1 VPPPNDGHPTLDPGT
16 RLVDRYLLEEP
27 LGRAGEGTTYW
38 RAHDELLDRAVGLC
52 LVAGESS
59 GAQRV
64 LNAARRAAA
73 VTDARFL
80 RVLDANDT
88 DGVVYVVS
96 EWVTASTLADLI
108 AERPLTAGHACD
120 LATEVANALE
130 AAHQEGLAH
139 LCLTPE
145 HVLRT
150 THGQIKVAGLA
161 VDAAVRGLTA
171 TDASDAAVRDTQGVA
186 AILYAAL
193 TGRWPGA
200 EPSAVAAA
208 PYDGDRV
215 CSPRQVRAGVPV
227 DLDVLV
233 SATLGTARHGGGNVG
248 EPVRTPAELARR
260 LTSTAA
266 TSRIA
271 VIAPLSEP
279 HGDTPPPHSSG
290 PYIAPYDDSGAPRRR
305 LVGRL
310 AYLLVG
316 LVLLVGLG
324 LAGWQLVRS
333 DFGGL
338 GGGTADPTSS
348 PSISVAT
355 GATTK
360 LAITAATTLDPSPA
374 GDGSE
379 NSERAGLAFDGDP
392 ATVWNTNIYRQQFG
406 PVGLKKGVGLVLDL
420 GASRQVSSVTV
431 TPVGEDTDLQVR
443 LSDDPGSALA
453 DFTKV
458 ASSSDASGRTVLTLD
473 KPTTGR
479 YVLIWLTKLPAVD
492 GGFRGQLSEVV
503 VRGSK

>member
-1 VPPPNDGHPTLDPGT
+1 VSPPSNGPHTLDPGT
-16 RLVDRYLLEEP
+16 RFVDRYLLEEP
-27 LGRAGEGTTYW
+27 LGQTAEGTTYW
-38 RAHDELLDRAVGLC
+38 RAHDELLDRPVGLC

-64 LNAARRAAA
+64 LVAARRAAA
-73 VTDARFL
+73 VTDPRFL

-96 EWVTASTLADLI
+96 EWVTASNLADLI

-120 LATEVANALE
+120 LATEVATALD
-130 AAHQEGLAH
+130 AAHREGLAH

-161 VDAAVRGLTA
+161 VDAAVRGLIA
-171 TDASDAAVRDTQGVA
+171 ADPSDAAVRDTQGAA

-208 PYDGDRV
+208 PYEGDRL

-227 DLDVLV
+227 DLDALI
-233 SATLGTARHGGGNVG
+233 SATLDTARHGGGHVG
-248 EPVRTPAELARR
+248 EPARTPAELARR

-266 TSRIA
+266 TSRIP
-271 VIAPLSEP
+271 VIEPLSEP
-279 HGDTPPPHSSG
+279 HGDTPPHSSG
-290 PYIAPYDDSGAPRRR
+290 PYVAAYDDEGAPRRR

-310 AYLLVG
+310 AYLIVG

-324 LAGWQLVRS
+324 LAGYQLATS
-333 DFGGL
+333 DFVGL
-338 GGGTADPTSS
+338 GGGSPSPTSS
-348 PSISVAT
+348 PSTSPAAAAAKLPIT
-355 GATTK
+355 GAS
-360 LAITAATTLDPSPA
+360 TLDPAPE
-374 GDGSE
+374 GDGEE
-379 NSERAGLAFDGDP
+379 NPDRAGLAYDGDL

-406 PVGLKKGVGLVLDL
+406 PTGLKRGVGLVLDL

-431 TPVGEDTDLQVR
+431 TLVGEDTDLQVR
-443 LSDDPGSALA
+443 LA
-453 DFTKV
+453 DTLGTAVTDYTKV
-458 ASSSDASGRTVLTLD
+458 ATSTGASGRTELTLA
-473 KPTTGR
+473 KPAHGR
-479 YVLIWLTKLPAVD
+479 YVLIWLTKLPAVG

-503 VRGSK
+503 VHGTK

>member
-1 VPPPNDGHPTLDPGT
+1 VSPPNDGPHTLDPGT
-16 RLVDRYLLEEP
+16 RLVDRYLLEE
-27 LGRAGEGTTYW
+27 LLEHAGEGATYW
-38 RAHDELLDRAVGLC
+38 RAHDELLNRAVGLC
-52 LVAGESS
+52 LLQGDSA

-64 LNAARRAAA
+64 LHAARQAAA

-88 DGVVYVVS
+88 DGYVYVVS
-96 EWVTASTLADLI
+96 EWITASSLAELI
-108 AERPLTAGHACD
+108 VDRPLTAGHACD

-130 AAHQEGLAH
+130 AAHRQGLAH

-150 THGQIKVAGLA
+150 GHGQIKVAGLA

-171 TDASDAAVRDTQGVA
+171 ADPADAASRDTQGAA

-208 PYDGDRV
+208 PYDGDQV

-248 EPVRTPAELARR
+248 EPARTPAELARR

-266 TSRIA
+266 TSRIPVVEA
-271 VIAPLSEP
+271 LSEP
-279 HGDTPPPHSSG
+279 HGDDTPLPQN
-290 PYIAPYDDSGAPRRR
+290 APYVTPYDEPGPPRAGT
-305 LVGRL
+305 VGRL

-324 LAGWQLVRS
+324 LAGWQLVGS
-333 DFGGL
+333 GFGKAG
-338 GGGTADPTSS
+338 ADPTGPGGSS
-348 PSISVAT
+348 SAPPKSGGTRLHIV
-355 GATTK
+355 G
-360 LAITAATTLDPSPA
+360 ATTLDPPPA
-374 GDGSE
+374 GDGEE
-379 NSERAGLAFDGDP
+379 NTDRAGRAYDGDP

-406 PVGLKKGVGLVLDL
+406 PGGLKKGVGLVLDL
-420 GASRQVSSVTV
+420 GARKTVSAVTV
-431 TPVGEDTDLQVR
+431 TLVGAGTDLQVR
-443 LSDDPGSALA
+443 LADDQGQTVG
-453 DFTKV
+453 DYNKV
-458 ASSSDASGRTVLTLD
+458 ASKVAASDRTTLTLD

-492 GGFRGQLSEVV
+492 GGFRGQVAEVSIL
-503 VRGSK
+503 GSSP

>member
-1 VPPPNDGHPTLDPGT
+1 VSPPNDGPHTLDPGT
-16 RLVDRYLLEEP
+16 RFVDRYLLEE
-27 LGRAGEGTTYW
+27 LLDQTADGTTYW
-38 RAHDELLDRAVGLC
+38 RAHDEMLDRAVGLC

-64 LNAARRAAA
+64 LRAARRAAA
-73 VTDARFL
+73 VTDPRFL

-96 EWVTASTLADLI
+96 EWVDASSLADLI
-108 AERPLTAGHACD
+108 AEQPLTAGHACD
-120 LATEVANALE
+120 LATEVANALD
-130 AAHQEGLAH
+130 AAHRQGLAH

-150 THGQIKVAGLA
+150 SHGQIKVAGLA
-161 VDAAVRGLTA
+161 VDAAVRGLTV
-171 TDASDAAVRDTQGVA
+171 TDPSDAAVRDTQGAA

-227 DLDVLV
+227 DLDALV
-233 SATLGTARHGGGNVG
+233 SATLETARHGGGHVG

-266 TSRIA
+266 TGRIP
-271 VIAPLSEP
+271 VIEPLSDP

-290 PYIAPYDDSGAPRRR
+290 PYVEPYDDTDPTKRR

-324 LAGWQLVRS
+324 LAGWQLFHS
-333 DFGGL
+333 NFAGL
-338 GGGTADPTSS
+338 GGGSADPTSS
-348 PSISVAT
+348 PSAT
-355 GATTK
+355 STIQAAK
-360 LAITAATTLDPSPA
+360 LPIAGATTLDPAPA
-374 GDGSE
+374 GDGEE
-379 NSERAGLAFDGDP
+379 NPDRAGLAFDGDA

-406 PVGLKKGVGLVLDL
+406 PTGLKKGVGLVLDL
-420 GASRQVSSVTV
+420 GASRQVSTVTV
-431 TPVGEDTDLQVR
+431 TLVGEGNDLQVR
-443 LSDDPGSALA
+443 LA
-453 DFTKV
+453 DTLGQSQADYTKV
-458 ASSSDASGRTVLTLD
+458 ATSSDASGRTELTLA
-473 KPTTGR
+473 KPTQGR
-479 YVLIWLTKLPAVD
+479 YVLLWFTKLPAVD

-503 VRGSK
+503 VRGTK